1 MEFLWFSRLRYLI
14 DDKSPMATRRSWRN
28 ASRGAAAKSYVV
40 GLQRISIDDGAD
52 LHCYG
57 YDAHNGVR
65 LLIDGSGNV
74 TDAWDYDAFGNCGRA
89 DRNDRERL
97 HVPNEQMEA
106 IGCGFF

>member
-1 MEFLWFSRLRYLI
+1 
-14 DDKSPMATRRSWRN
+14 MATRRSWRN

-74 TDAWDYDAFGNCGRA
+74 TDAWDYDAFGNVVARTGTIANDFTYRMNRWRQSGVAFSDRA
-89 DRNDRERL
+89 
-97 HVPNEQMEA
+97 VV
-106 IGCGFF
+106 C